1 MADYI
6 SPGRLKLLF
15 IKLPI
20 SILITLALLT
30 TSVVT
35 RAANRYAVATG
46 NWSVTTTWSA
56 TSGGSAGASVPVAG
70 DNVYIEGGRT
80 VTINVN
86 ANCTNI
92 SIDNGSALNIGAY
105 TTNFSGTTTING
117 SLTVTSTTGTK
128 TFNQLII
135 SGGTFNSNTT
145 ETYAISGLTLE
156 NGTITGTATGVFNVA
171 AGGLLFAAGTI
182 NTIGRSTLTIT
193 GSTVVDG
200 TVEFT
205 SATGTKTFIGGIT
218 INGSW
223 INTANEAI
231 TIRGGITNNGTFIS
245 GTGTYTFNTSSQI
258 LDGSQG
264 LTFGNGVAI
273 SGSISV
279 TNNTSVSI
287 VGSLTGSTTGST
299 WVNASNSIL
308 EAGNAVLATG
318 TLNASASDNLVNYIR
333 AGTQTVKATTYYNLT
348 LSGTSTKTTTGVT
361 VNGTLS
367 MEGTAT
373 ASVVPTYGSTA
384 TLQYNVTTARTTGVE
399 WLSPFNASGGIV
411 INNTGTITM
420 NAAKVVN
427 APLQINPG
435 STLNTNSLALTLGG
449 DLINN
454 GTFNTENNTV
464 TLNGSSIQQ
473 LSGTSITIFN
483 NLVLDNSSGLQLNS
497 DENHVINGTL
507 TFTNG
512 KIITGTRILVLGS
525 SSAVSGANNSNYI
538 YGNLRKI
545 IAAATTA
552 KTFEIGDATAYTP
565 VELVFSGTTNAGGY
579 ITAYTTTG
587 DHPEVNSSG
596 INSGKSVNRF
606 WTLSNTGT
614 SGFSSYSATFN
625 FVIDDVDD
633 GADFSSF
640 IGGNYNSSAWAFP
653 AVGTR
658 TSTSTQIEGLNT
670 FGDFQLGECPA
681 SEQPSIISGDGTPC
695 AFTENIIYSVSNVA
709 GITYQWTVPAGWTIT
724 SGQNTNQITVI
735 VGANSGNI
743 SVTPLSPCGNGPAQN
758 RTVTVLNSPDISIL
772 ASASEVCEGDF
783 VSLTA
788 SATKAGSRAIILEE
802 GFNDATN
809 NWLNINNTT
818 GGTPA
823 AAEWTLRPYNYNV
836 SSTTFRSNDNS
847 QFYLSNSDAA
857 GSGAVVSTILQSPVI
872 VTSGYS
878 SLSLNFYHYYRRYNG
893 GESGKVEVSTNGT
906 DWTTVYTCTS
916 STGSSTNFVNQE
928 VNLDAYIDNPTFYI
942 RFKYDATYDWWWAI
956 DNVSITGDLANPGYL
971 YSWTAVPA
979 ATAGLP
985 PGSEIPSETNFAV
998 LAYPSITTT
1007 YTASVTNGSGCT
1019 ANANATIT
1027 VNPILPVS
1035 ISISASNNP
1044 ACAGSPVTFTATP
1057 VNEGV
1062 NPIFQWKLNGSN
1074 VGTNSPEYTISSLST
1089 GDLINCELISD
1100 VSCPTSNP
1108 AISNMI
1114 DMVINPATPVNV
1126 SIVASENSVCSGSPV
1141 TLTATASSTIAPV
1154 VIMYE
1159 GFNNSS
1165 NDWTTFNNSTG
1176 GTPANAAWTIRPDGY
1191 ASAYSGVMHSN
1202 DNSQFYFTDSD
1213 AQGSGSVAA
1222 TILQS
1227 PAINTTGFSTLTLDF
1242 YQYFRIYA
1250 NGETGSVEVSTN
1262 GTNWDNIVTFVS
1274 NNGASQSFSNIS
1286 LNLDAYVGNATLYIR
1301 FKYDANWGYY
1311 WGIDN
1316 VSLTGTPSTTTFQY
1330 SWIGDPSNTA
1340 GLPEGAETPSISNAS
1355 IIVNPSLTTSYTAT
1369 ALALNG
1375 CTGTENISISVVAG
1389 LPLSV
1394 SIATTDNP
1402 FCQESSVTFT
1412 ATTANAGT
1420 NPTYQWKVD
1429 GTDAGPNNAVFTY
1442 ASPSDG
1448 ETVSCVVTANNGC
1461 PTGNPATSNTIVLN
1475 EGTSITGNEIDFNN
1489 GLHGEICA
1497 NVAEHGTASLIAPAG
1512 TYFAYINFASYGT
1525 PNGTCPDFTYG
1536 ACHATT
1542 SQPIVENA
1550 LLGNNSGSI
1559 LAENGIFGDPCS
1571 GTLKRLYIKASYTQP
1586 VCSGALPG
1594 IISGGIPA
1602 GGNGTFTYLWQIST
1616 TSSTS
1621 GFSAAPG
1628 TNNQQNY
1635 TPAGLT
1641 QNTWFR
1647 RIAYS
1652 GGCTNTSKV
1661 LQINVINENTWT
1673 GAEDNNWN
1681 NANNWTCFIPTLSTN
1696 VTINTGLINYPTLSS
1711 GPTGSVNN
1719 LSIASGAS
1727 VVVDGNT
1734 LQIAGGVTNNGT
1746 FTASSGTIEMK
1757 GTLPQTIAAN
1767 LFSGNTIK
1775 NLTINNTQGLSL
1787 LGDLNVSGVLL
1798 AHTGNF
1804 STGGYLT
1811 LISTATQTALIDGS
1825 GSGEVNGNVTMQRY
1839 LDSGFGYRYF
1849 ASPFQ
1854 TATVNGFADDMDLL
1868 ATFPS
1873 FYRYD
1878 ENKETTGWE
1887 SYTNSAGVLFPL
1899 SGYCLNFGSSV
1910 SPLTADL
1917 TGIVN
1922 NNAVGPLA
1930 LFNHDKTY
1938 TQGFNLIGNPY
1949 PSPINWDAAS
1959 GWTKTNID
1967 NALYYFNAGTT
1978 DQYTGTYS
1986 TYINGVS
1993 SDGTASGII
2002 PSMQGFFVH
2011 VSNGSYPVS
2020 ATLAVD
2026 NRVRVNN
2033 LSPAFYKSAKDL
2045 NLPLVRLSAGFN
2057 DDPLT
2062 TDPVV
2067 VYFSEEA
2074 TLGFDPDLDALKLM
2088 NTAQEVPNFY
2098 MLTEGNQKLSISAIP
2113 EPGETSVIPLGLKTK
2128 KSGWITIS
2136 TKNIENIPYGLN
2148 TYLYDK
2154 STGNIQDLRDNP
2166 DYRIMLDEGTC
2177 DQCFSLIFSK
2187 TSFIGEQ
2194 VSEGNTFAYCADGI
2208 LYINAGT
2215 FPDGSRILKVSNMLG
2230 QALTETHIP
2239 ESGQAEIRTVFS
2251 RGIYILTLTSQ
2262 KGIRSQKIFISY

>member
-1 MADYI
+1 MADYN

-15 IKLPI
+15 TKLPI
-20 SILITLALLT
+20 SILIALALLT

-46 NWSVTTTWSA
+46 NWSLTSTWSA
-56 TSGGSAGASVPVAG
+56 SSGGPAGASVPIAG

-86 ANCTNI
+86 ANCANI
-92 SIDNGSALNIGAY
+92 IIDNGSALNIGAY
-105 TTNFSGTTTING
+105 TTNFSGTTTISG

-135 SGGTFNSNTT
+135 SGGSFISNAA
-145 ETYAISGLTLE
+145 ETYAITGLTLD

-171 AGGLLFAAGTI
+171 AGGLLVTTGTSNEI
-182 NTIGRSTLTIT
+182 NRSTLTIT
-193 GSTVVDG
+193 GVTTVDG
-200 TVEFT
+200 AFEFT
-205 SATGTKTFIGGIT
+205 SATGTKTFVGGIT

-223 INTANEAI
+223 INTANSAI
-231 TIRGGITNNGTFIS
+231 TMRGGITNNGTFTS
-245 GTGTYTFNTSSQI
+245 GTGTYTFNTNSQI
-258 LDGSQG
+258 IDGSQN
-264 LTFGNGVAI
+264 LVFGNGVAI
-273 SGSISV
+273 SGAITI
-279 TNNTSVSI
+279 TNNTTVTI
-287 VGSLTGSTTGST
+287 VGSLTGTVAGST
-299 WVNASNSIL
+299 WVNASNAVL
-308 EAGNAVLATG
+308 EAGNAILATG
-318 TLNASASDNLVNYIR
+318 ALNATASGNTVNYYR
-333 AGTQTVKATTYYNLT
+333 AGTQTVKATTYNNLT
-348 LSGTSTKTTTGVT
+348 LSGTSAKTTTGVT

-367 MEGTAT
+367 IEGTAT

-384 TLQYNVTTARTTGVE
+384 TLQYNVTTARTAGVE

-420 NAAKVVN
+420 NVAKVVN
-427 APLQINPG
+427 APVTINSG
-435 STLNTNSLALTLGG
+435 STLTTNNLALTIGG
-449 DLINN
+449 NFTNN
-454 GTFNTENNTV
+454 GTFNAGNNTV
-464 TLNGSSIQQ
+464 TFNGTSAQQ
-473 LSGTSITIFN
+473 LLGTSATVFN
-483 NLVLDNSSGLQLNS
+483 NFTLNNSSGLSINS
-497 DENHVINGTL
+497 DQNPGINGTL
-507 TFTNG
+507 TFTSG
-512 KIITGTRILVLGS
+512 KIVTGSHILILGS
-525 SSAVSGANNSNYI
+525 SSIVNGANATSYI
-538 YGNLRKI
+538 FGNLQKI
-545 IAAATTA
+545 CAASTTS
-552 KTFEIGDATAYTP
+552 KTFEIGDDTSFTP
-565 VELVFSGTTNAGGY
+565 VTLTFSGNTNAGGG
-579 ITAYTTTG
+579 ITVSTTTG
-587 DHPEVNSSG
+587 DHPQIASSQLNENKTVNRYWT
-596 INSGKSVNRF
+596 ITNSGV
-606 WTLSNTGT
+606 
-614 SGFSSYSATFN
+614 SGFSSYNASFTF
-625 FVIDDVDD
+625 VAGDIDTQ
-633 GADFSSF
+633 AD
-640 IGGNYNSSAWAFP
+640 YNNLICGHYLASIWAFP
-653 AVGTR
+653 AIGAR
-658 TSTSTQIEGLNT
+658 ASTSTQVTGIT
-670 FGDFQLGECPA
+670 SFGDFQLGECA
-681 SEQPSIISGDGTPC
+681 GSEQPSMIIGDGTPC
-695 AFTENIIYSVSNVA
+695 ALSENITYSVTNVA
-709 GITYQWTVPAGWTIT
+709 GVTYQWTVPAGWTIT
-724 SGQNTNQITVI
+724 SGQNTNEISVI
-735 VGANSGNI
+735 VGTNSGNI
-743 SVTPLSPCGNGPAQN
+743 SVTPMSLCGNGPAQN
-758 RTVTVLNSPDISIL
+758 RTITVLTSPALSIL
-772 ASASEVCEGDF
+772 ASAAEICAGNF

-788 SATKAGSRAIILEE
+788 SATKSGSRAIILEE

-818 GGTPA
+818 GGTAA
-823 AAEWTLRPYNYNV
+823 AAEWTLRPNNYNV

-878 SLSLNFYHYYRRYNG
+878 SLTLSFYHYYRRYNG
-893 GESGKVEVSTNGT
+893 GESGNVEVSTNGT
-906 DWTTVYTCTS
+906 DWTTVYSCTS
-916 STGSSTNFVNQE
+916 NTGSSTNFSNQE

-956 DNVSITGDLANPGYL
+956 DNVSITGTVANPGYL
-971 YSWTAVPA
+971 YSWTAEPA

-985 PGSEIPSETNFAV
+985 AGSEIPSETNIAV
-998 LAYPSITTT
+998 LAYPSVTTT
-1007 YTASVTNGSGCT
+1007 YTASATNGSGCT
-1019 ANANATIT
+1019 ATANAVIT
-1027 VNPILPVS
+1027 VNPVLPVS

-1044 ACAGSPVTFTATP
+1044 ACDGSPVTFTATP
-1057 VNEGV
+1057 VNGGE
-1062 NPIFQWKLNGSN
+1062 NPVFQWKINGSN
-1074 VGTNSPEYTISSLST
+1074 VGSNSPEYTSSSLST
-1089 GDLINCELISD
+1089 GDLVSCELTSD
-1100 VSCPTSNP
+1100 VSCPTNNP
-1108 AISNMI
+1108 AISNII

-1141 TLTATASSTIAPV
+1141 TLTATASSSIAPV
-1154 VIMYE
+1154 VILYE
-1159 GFNNSS
+1159 GFNNPS
-1165 NDWTTFNNSTG
+1165 NDWTTINNSTG
-1176 GTPANAAWTIRPDGY
+1176 GTPANAAWTLRPDGY

-1227 PAINTTGFSTLTLDF
+1227 PAISTIGFNALTLNF

-1250 NGETGSVEVSTN
+1250 SGETASVEVSTN
-1262 GTNWDNIVTFVS
+1262 GTNWDNVETFVS
-1274 NNGASQSFSNIS
+1274 NSGASQSFANVSV
-1286 LNLDAYVGNATLYIR
+1286 NLDAYVGNATLYIR

-1311 WGIDN
+1311 WGLDN
-1316 VSLTGTPSTTTFQY
+1316 VTLTGTPSTTTFQY
-1330 SWIGDPSNTA
+1330 SWIGDPSATA
-1340 GLPEGAETPSISNAS
+1340 GLPEGSDIPSISNAS
-1355 IIVNPSLTTSYTAT
+1355 IVVNPSLTTSYTAT

-1375 CTGTENISISVVAG
+1375 CTGAENISVSVVAG

-1394 SIATTDNP
+1394 NIATSDNP
-1402 FCQESSVTFT
+1402 FCQGSSVTFS

-1420 NPTYQWKVD
+1420 NPTYQWKVN
-1429 GTDAGPNNAVFTY
+1429 GTDTGPNNAVFVY
-1442 ASPSDG
+1442 ASPADG
-1448 ETVSCVVTANNGC
+1448 ESVSCVVTANNGC
-1461 PTGNPATSNTIVLN
+1461 PSGNPATSNTIVLS
-1475 EGTSITGNEIDFNN
+1475 EGTSISGNEIDFSN

-1497 NVAEHGTASLIAPAG
+1497 DVAEHITASLIAPAG
-1512 TYFAYINFASYGT
+1512 TYIAYVNFASYGT

-1536 ACHATT
+1536 ACHANT
-1542 SQPIVENA
+1542 SQSVVENA

-1571 GTLKRLYIKASYTQP
+1571 GTFKRLYIKATYTQA
-1586 VCSGALPG
+1586 VCSGVLPG
-1594 IISGGIPA
+1594 IITGEIPT

-1616 TSSTS
+1616 TGATS

-1681 NANNWTCFIPTLSTN
+1681 NANNWTCSIPNLNTN
-1696 VTINTGLINYPTLSS
+1696 VTINTGLINYPILSS

-1734 LQIAGGVTNNGT
+1734 LQIAGVVTNNGT
-1746 FTASSGTIEMK
+1746 FTASSGSIEMK
-1757 GTLPQTIAAN
+1757 GSLPQTIAAN

-1775 NLTINNTQGLSL
+1775 NLTINNTQGLTL
-1787 LGDLNVSGVLL
+1787 LGDLGVTGVVI
-1798 AHTGNF
+1798 AQTGNLT
-1804 STGGYLT
+1804 TGGYLT

-1849 ASPFQ
+1849 SSPFQ
-1854 TATVNGFADDMDLL
+1854 SATVNGFADDMDLL

-1878 ENKETTGWE
+1878 ENKETTGWV
-1887 SYTNSAGVLFPL
+1887 SYTNTAGVLTPL
-1899 SGYCLNFGSSV
+1899 AGYCLNFGTSA

-1922 NNAVGPLA
+1922 NNTVGPLT

-1938 TQGFNLIGNPY
+1938 TQGFNLVGNPY
-1949 PSPINWDAAS
+1949 PSPINWDAAL

-1993 SDGTASGII
+1993 SDGTAGSII

-2011 VSNGSYPVS
+2011 VSNGAYPVS

-2033 LSPAFYKSAKDL
+2033 LSPAFHKTAKDL

-2067 VYFSEEA
+2067 VYFTEEA
-2074 TLGFDPDLDALKLM
+2074 TPGFDPDLDALKLM

-2098 MLTEGNQKLSISAIP
+2098 AITEGNQELSISAIP

-2136 TKNIENIPYGLN
+2136 TKNIENIPHGLN

-2166 DYRIMLDEGTC
+2166 DYRILLDEGTC
-2177 DQCFSLIFSK
+2177 EQRFSLIFSK

-2208 LYINAGT
+2208 LYINAGPS
-2215 FPDGSRILKVSNMLG
+2215 PDGSRIFKVSNLLG

-2239 ESGQAEIRTVFS
+2239 ESGQTEIRSVFS